1 MQYIAHRVNTV
12 ELLQKI
18 PEEYGVELDL
28 RDSGSR
34 LILAHDPFC
43 GGEDFEEYCRH
54 YRHGTMIC
62 NIKSERIEE
71 KVQAVLAAR
80 HIDDY
85 FFLDSSFPMI
95 FRLTRFGERRFAVR
109 FSEFEGIDTVLALKH
124 QVDWVWVDCFTHLP
138 IDAAGCQAM
147 RQAGFKLCLVSPD
160 LQGRPEDIEVY
171 RRRLAEENMVFDAV
185 CAKYQNIP
193 FWGSLKF

>member
-1 MQYIAHRVNTV
+1 MQYIAHRINTV

-34 LILAHDPFC
+34 LILAHDPFS
-43 GGEDFEEYCRH
+43 GGEDFEEYCGH

-71 KVQAVLAAR
+71 KVQAVLAAH

-85 FFLDSSFPMI
+85 FFLDSSFPMM
-95 FRLTRFGERRFAVR
+95 FRLSRFGERRFAVR
-109 FSEFEGIDTVLALKH
+109 FSEFEGIDTVLALKR

-138 IDAAGCQAM
+138 INAASGQAM

-160 LQGRPEDIEVY
+160 LQGRPEDIEKY
-171 RRRLAEENMVFDAV
+171 RHRLAEDNIVFDAV
-185 CAKYQNIP
+185 CAKYHNIP
-193 FWGSLKF
+193 FWQG